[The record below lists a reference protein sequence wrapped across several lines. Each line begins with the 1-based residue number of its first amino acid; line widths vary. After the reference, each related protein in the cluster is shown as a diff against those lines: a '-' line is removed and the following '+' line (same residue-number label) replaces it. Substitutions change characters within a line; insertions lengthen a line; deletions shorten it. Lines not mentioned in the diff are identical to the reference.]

1 MPVQIIL
8 STTKLVEIFI
18 ECDDFLKGIKDFFD
32 AHSLPDPNGMVRKR
46 ARTITES
53 EMMTIIIYYHFS
65 GFKCF
70 KWYYNYVIKKLFSSY
85 FPATFSYNRF
95 ILLMSEL
102 NIYLM
107 FFMTAC
113 RLSIPTAGNYIDSK
127 KLIVSHNR
135 RIKQHRVHKGI
146 AKRGKSSTG
155 WFFGFKLHLI
165 INHLG
170 EIVLFQL
177 SPGNVADNNHNLLES
192 IADKVQCFL
201 FGDKGYL
208 SAIAASLKQRGLCL
222 ITKLRSNMKAKQKLS
237 PEQKYYM
244 KHRGLIETVFD
255 VMKHLLDIEHSR
267 NRSTKNYFANVLA
280 AIIAYTFLD
289 KTPSIPAYVQKM
301 GTQQLKE
308 SEIVV
313 I

>member
-1 MPVQIIL
+1 MPVQVL
-8 STTKLVEIFI
+8 LNTTKLTEIFI

-32 AHSLPDPNGMVRKR
+32 AQSLPDPNGRVKKR
-46 ARTITES
+46 ARMMTES

-70 KWYYNYVIKKLFSSY
+70 KWYYNYVIKKIFASY

-95 ILLMSEL
+95 ILLMAEL

-113 RLSIPTAGNYIDSK
+113 RLSLPTAGNYIDSK
-127 KLIVSHNR
+127 KLVVSHNR
-135 RIKQHRVHKGI
+135 RIKQHQVHKGI

-177 SPGNVADNNHNLLES
+177 SPGNVADNNHSLLES
-192 IADKVQCFL
+192 IADKLQCFL

-208 SAIAASLKQRGLCL
+208 SAIAADLKKRGLCL
-222 ITKLRSNMKAKQKLS
+222 ITKLRNNMKAKQKLS

-289 KTPSIPAYVQKM
+289 KTPCIPAYTQKM
-301 GTQQLKE
+301 GMQQLKE
-308 SEIVV
+308 AQIVLV
-313 I
+313 

>member
-1 MPVQIIL
+1 M
-8 STTKLVEIFI
+8 
-18 ECDDFLKGIKDFFD
+18 
-32 AHSLPDPNGMVRKR
+32 
-46 ARTITES
+46 S
-53 EMMTIIIYYHFS
+53 EM
-65 GFKCF
+65 
-70 KWYYNYVIKKLFSSY
+70 
-85 FPATFSYNRF
+85 
-95 ILLMSEL
+95 

-113 RLSIPTAGNYIDSK
+113 RLSVPTAGNYIDSK
-127 KLIVSHNR
+127 KLVVSHNR
-135 RIKQHRVHKGI
+135 RIKNHKVHKGI

-177 SPGNVADNNHNLLES
+177 SPGNIADNNHKLLES
-192 IADKVQCFL
+192 IADKLECFL

-208 SAIAASLKQRGLCL
+208 SKIAASLKLKGLCL
-222 ITKLRSNMKAKQKLS
+222 ITKLRKNMKNKQMLS

-255 VMKHLLDIEHSR
+255 VMKHMLDIEHSR

-289 KTPSIPAYVQKM
+289 KIPSIPAYIQKM
-301 GTQQLKE
+301 GNQDLNKV
-308 SEIVV
+308 EIVLV
-313 I
+313 

>member
-1 MPVQIIL
+1 MQFL
-8 STTKLVEIFI
+8 LNTTKLTEIFI
-18 ECDDFLKGIKDFFD
+18 EVDDFNKGINKFLD
-32 AHSLPDPNGMVRKR
+32 AQSLPDPNGTVRKR
-46 ARTITES
+46 DRKMNES
-53 EMMTIIIYYHFS
+53 EMMTIMIFYHFS

-70 KWYYNYVIKKLFSSY
+70 KWYYNYVIKKLFKDY
-85 FPATFSYNRF
+85 FPQAFSYNRF
-95 ILLMSEL
+95 IFLMVEL
-102 NIYLM
+102 NFPMML
-107 FFMTAC
+107 FMTCC
-113 RLSIPTAGNYIDSK
+113 RLSVPTAGNYIDSK

-135 RIKQHRVHKGI
+135 RIKNHKVHKGI

-170 EIVLFQL
+170 EIVLFAL
-177 SPGNVADNNHNLLES
+177 SPGNIADNNHNLLES
-192 IADKVQCFL
+192 IADKLQCFL

-208 SAIAASLKQRGLCL
+208 SKIATSLKQRGLCL
-222 ITKLRSNMKAKQKLS
+222 ITKLRKNMKNKQMLS

-289 KTPSIPAYVQKM
+289 KTPAIPSYVQKM
-301 GTQQLKE
+301 GMQELKQA
-308 SEIVV
+308 EIVL